1 MTSPLALARWLVAL
15 AALAAPPAFAADKL
29 VFGTNWK
36 AQAEHGGYYHAVAEG
51 IYARYGLDVEIRQ
64 GGPSI
69 NHSQLL
75 AAGRVDFN
83 MGGNTDGCF
92 YYVQAGIPMVCIGA
106 IFQKDPQVLISHPGV
121 GNDSLAQLKGKP
133 LMIGQGGR
141 ISFWQWLKLKY
152 GYSDDQLR
160 PYNFNPGPFLVDRQ
174 ASQQGYIT
182 SEPFAIETQGG
193 FKPVLHLLADNG
205 YDAYSTLIETSWK
218 LVNEKPDVVQR
229 FVDATIL
236 GWKGYFEGD
245 RARTHALIKKDNPD
259 ISDAQLDYSVKAMRD
274 HGIVMS
280 GEALQFGIGA
290 MTDARIA
297 AYFKSRVELG
307 QFPPGLD
314 IGKAYTLRFVNKRV
328 GLN

>member
-1 MTSPLALARWLVAL
+1 MASPLALARSLIALGVL
-15 AALAAPPAFAADKL
+15 AATPALAADKL

-36 AQAEHGGYYHAVAEG
+36 AQAEHGGYYYAVAEG
-51 IYARYGLDVEIRQ
+51 IYARHGLDVEIRQ

-69 NHSQLL
+69 NHTQLL

-92 YYVQAGIPMVCIGA
+92 HFVQAGIPLVCIGA
-106 IFQKDPQVLISHPGV
+106 IFQKDPQVIISHPGV

-133 LMIGQGGR
+133 MMIGQGGR
-141 ISFWQWLKLKY
+141 LSFWQWLKLKY

-160 PYNFNPGPFLVDRQ
+160 PYNFNPGPFLADRQ
-174 ASQQGYIT
+174 ANQQGYIT
-182 SEPFAIETQGG
+182 SEPFAVETQGG
-193 FKPVLHLLADNG
+193 FKPVLHLLADHG

-218 LVNEKPDVVQR
+218 LVNEKPDLVQR

-245 RARTHALIKKDNPD
+245 RARTHALIKKDNPEITD
-259 ISDAQLDYSVKAMRD
+259 GQLDYSVKAMQSY
-274 HGIVMS
+274 GIVMS
-280 GEALQFGIGA
+280 GDALRLGIGA
-290 MTDARIA
+290 MTEERITS
-297 AYFKSRVELG
+297 YFRSRVELG
-307 QFPPGLD
+307 QFPANLD
-314 IGKAYTLRFVNKRV
+314 IRKAYTLRFVNKRV